1 MPVPRSWVVS
11 MAILV
16 VALSASMV
24 IAAIK
29 LL

>member
-1 MPVPRSWVVS
+1 MRVPRSWVVS
-11 MAILV
+11 LVILV
-16 VALSASMV
+16 VALSASIV